1 MLEPSKYGNN
11 SYATLK
17 EVPYEF
23 VETNG
28 SVIMVINNLW
38 GLLNVLLSGRFNW
51 GAYF

>member
-17 EVPYEF
+17 EAPYEF